1 MNRKYEAIMG
11 APRPVCADRPRMPL
25 QQRAA
30 QFAPF
35 AALTGYDEVLAETA
49 RQTEA
54 EIYLDEGEI
63 MEINRRLRQ
72 IRQNLA
78 ASPPVEVKVF
88 FPDDRKSGGSYRT
101 IQSRVLK
108 IDEYR
113 QKMMLE
119 NGEVVLFANIV
130 SLLLL

>member
-1 MNRKYEAIMG
+1 MNRKYEAIIDL
-11 APRPVCADRPRMPL
+11 PRPEYPDRPRMPL

-35 AALTGYDEVLAETA
+35 AALTGYDGVLAEVA

-63 MEINRRLRQ
+63 AEINRRLRQ
-72 IRQNLA
+72 IKENLA
-78 ASPPVEVKVF
+78 THPPVAVKMF
-88 FPDDRKSGGSYRT
+88 CPDDCKAGGSYRT

-108 IDEYR
+108 IDEYQ
-113 QKMMLE
+113 QKMLLE
-119 NGEVVLFANIV
+119 NGEEVLFANIV
-130 SLLLL
+130 HLFIL